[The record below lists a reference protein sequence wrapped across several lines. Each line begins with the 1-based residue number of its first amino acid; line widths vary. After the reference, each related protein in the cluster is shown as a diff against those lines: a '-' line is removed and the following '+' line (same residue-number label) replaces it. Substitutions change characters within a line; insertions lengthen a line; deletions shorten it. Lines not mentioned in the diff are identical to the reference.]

1 MFHFGTISLSTHLMR
16 ADCAVGRVTPPI
28 ETEMEENGE
37 VQPPKEVRNSVRTVE
52 KSRPSY
58 YAVSTLGDLLGL
70 SSQEVTFQDLQS
82 HIQKHTISPA
92 CMQCYAFRV
101 SLCLLML

>member
-1 MFHFGTISLSTHLMR
+1 MR
-16 ADCAVGRVTPPI
+16 VDCAVGRVTPPI
-28 ETEMEENGE
+28 KTEMEENGE
-37 VQPPKEVRNSVRTVE
+37 VQPPKEVRNGVKTVD

-58 YAVSTLGDLLGL
+58 YAVSTFGGLLGL
-70 SSQEVTFQDLQS
+70 ISQEVTLPDLQS